1 MLLGLNLVPFR
12 IRANGIAPKNETF
25 YLSLFLSF
33 FFSRLSFEPEME
45 LKTKRKPDVLL
56 KILTL
61 ISFRFTASIL
71 WTLTSDS
78 SIAHYVD
85 TVYRCLS
92 FTSKSTPS
100 SPGTSSASRST
111 RSLHGRT
118 KCFTSSSRWS
128 WCTRYLSA
136 SSSSRTAQS
145 FTRSHSA
152 VDKRR
157 VRSTWKWRV
166 ELE

>member
-1 MLLGLNLVPFR
+1 MPGTWPDLCKLLSWRLLRSITKPLT
-12 IRANGIAPKNETF
+12 ETNKQQKMGDVEF
-25 YLSLFLSF
+25 HVFDSL
-33 FFSRLSFEPEME
+33 
-45 LKTKRKPDVLL
+45 DW
-56 KILTL
+56 
-61 ISFRFTASIL
+61 ISSSNA
-71 WTLTSDS
+71 LTSDS

-157 VRSTWKWRV
+157 VRPPENGQLNWNKT
-166 ELE
+166 